1 MHTSMSTST
10 NDRGADRRMHAR
22 AADAESAG
30 SFARRIDCDGNRSF
44 HSATP
49 ARGGG
54 MREPEAWER
63 GRDPRR

>member
-22 AADAESAG
+22 AADAASAG
-30 SFARRIDCDGNRSF
+30 TFARRIDCDGHRGSA
-44 HSATP
+44 SATP

-63 GRDPRR
+63 RRDPRR